1 MSRLTI
7 TNNHTLDS

>member
-7 TNNHTLDS
+7 SNNHTLDS